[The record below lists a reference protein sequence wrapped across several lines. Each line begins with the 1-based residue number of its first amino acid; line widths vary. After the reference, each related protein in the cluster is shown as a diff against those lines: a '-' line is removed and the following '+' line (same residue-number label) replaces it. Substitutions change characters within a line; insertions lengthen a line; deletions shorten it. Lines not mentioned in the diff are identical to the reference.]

1 MRNHLLLITF
11 ASDLPLR
18 TKLIIFS
25 SVFFVVV
32 VHAGCDKQIRY
43 DARGRLW
50 GKLRGGRS
58 Q

>member
-32 VHAGCDKQIRY
+32 VHAGCDKQRY